1 MVIKFPIPPNTT
13 ISSFSSHILSN
24 YIYLSHHLNPTIFLH
39 ILHYK
44 FLLTLGISPHPFY
57 CFILISTIPIT
68 LITLD
73 HPLHLIIPSNNILFP
88 HNHLIPYY
96 HFFSPSN
103 STLLFSP
110 FNSPLSSH
118 LPTHHFYSHLSSNF
132 PVRSLITPNI
142 FSLYPNYNYF
152 PPSHLSFQS
161 NHLSPSKHNTHIPP
175 PLLYRL
181 STLHLTL
188 WNL

>member
-57 CFILISTIPIT
+57 CFILISTFPIT

-88 HNHLIPYY
+88 HNHLIPSY

-110 FNSPLSSH
+110 SNSPLSSH

-132 PVRSLITPNI
+132 LFVPSLHPTSFHFIRIIIIFHHLTFHFNQIIFLLQSITPT
-142 FSLYPNYNYF
+142 SHPHYF
-152 PPSHLSFQS
+152 
-161 NHLSPSKHNTHIPP
+161 ID
-175 PLLYRL
+175 YRRYI
-181 STLHLTL
+181 
-188 WNL
+188 